1 MNDERPLAYLLI
13 GTPGSGRRA
22 LLADLIAEGLIAGDR
37 PLTLLAATE
46 PEHPFDARLGTV
58 KRWRSE
64 DNAIAVD
71 VADEGSGLAAE
82 CTHLFFVLDGRANP
96 VDQIEQFKTWLY
108 PQRFDFA
115 RAITVVDCALAQA
128 NPPLLAWIDA
138 CVHFSDVVLLAK
150 REGVPNKWM
159 SDFQARYQERFLPAL
174 FEFVKQGRVQNPA
187 RVLLPEARRMTHVF
201 DDDVDEQLARDLAP
215 EAEIDF
221 GDGEAEEAD
230 GGTGPSDDEAPGI
243 DPYFERR
250 QSGRRVLELP
260 DVRQFLP
267 PA

>member
-1 MNDERPLAYLLI
+1 MNDARPLAYLLL
-13 GTPGSGRRA
+13 GTRGSGRRA
-22 LLADLIAEGLIAGDR
+22 LLADLVAEGLDPDDR
-37 PLTLLAATE
+37 PLTLLPATE
-46 PEHPFDARLGTV
+46 PADPLDERLGPV
-58 KRWRSE
+58 RRWSVE
-64 DNAIAVD
+64 DSAIAV
-71 VADEGSGLAAE
+71 AGAAEGPGLAAE

-96 VDQIEQFKTWLY
+96 VDQIEQFRTWLY

-128 NPPLLAWIDA
+128 HPALLAWFDA

-150 REGVPNKWM
+150 REGVPNKWI
-159 SDFQARYQERFLPAL
+159 SDFQGRYQERFLPAL

-187 RVLLPEARRMTHVF
+187 RVLSPEARRMTHIF

-221 GDGEAEEAD
+221 GSEDDGESSEA
-230 GGTGPSDDEAPGI
+230 GGPSEAEAPGV

-250 QSGRRVLELP
+250 IGGRRVLELP
-260 DVRQFLP
+260 DVREFLP
-267 PA
+267 P